1 MNASAWA
8 TFLVTL
14 GLVGIAVINAF
25 QDVTTTNEHDYYL
38 LKETTEAAM
47 LDSIDLTYYRMHGDF
62 KIVEEEFVENFIRRF
77 AQSQSLN
84 RRYKVEIYDIIEV
97 PPKVS
102 IKILV
107 ERNLKLY
114 NVEAIDF
121 DVVNNIDVILETYEM
136 ED

>member
-1 MNASAWA
+1 MNASAWV
-8 TFLVTL
+8 TFLIIL
-14 GLVGIAVINAF
+14 GIVGLSVINAF

-47 LDSIDLTYYRMHGDF
+47 MDSIDLTYYRMNGDF
-62 KIVEEEFVENFIRRF
+62 KIIKEEFVENFVRRF

-84 RRYKVEIYDIIEV
+84 REYKVEIYDIIEI

-102 IKILV
+102 IRV
-107 ERNLKLY
+107 SVRRNLQLY
-114 NVEAIDF
+114 NVEPIDF
-121 DVVNNIDVILETYEM
+121 DIVNNLDVILETHAI